1 MGVFAGIA
9 NANLDTC
16 FVRCCMPHPV
26 AARACVCH
34 ISNVNITRT
43 SAVLCVH
50 VNEFYCN
57 FHLFLFTL
65 VLKLKQ
71 TPVNEHVKRKVAV
84 KLSKKEALH
93 MGKEGAETDNFLIR
107 FLLCVIMS
115 IF

>member
-71 TPVNEHVKRKVAV
+71 TAVNEHVKRKVAV
-84 KLSKKEALH
+84 KVSKKESLRLG
-93 MGKEGAETDNFLIR
+93 GKESKTET
-107 FLLCVIMS
+107 S
-115 IF
+115 

>member
-65 VLKLKQ
+65 VLKLKH
-71 TPVNEHVKRKVAV
+71 TAVNEHVKRKVAV
-84 KLSKKEALH
+84 KVRKKEALRLG
-93 MGKEGAETDNFLIR
+93 GKESKTET
-107 FLLCVIMS
+107 S
-115 IF
+115 

>member
-43 SAVLCVH
+43 SAVLFVH

-71 TPVNEHVKRKVAV
+71 TAVNEHVKRKVAV
-84 KLSKKEALH
+84 KVRKKEELRLG
-93 MGKEGAETDNFLIR
+93 GKESKTET
-107 FLLCVIMS
+107 S
-115 IF
+115 